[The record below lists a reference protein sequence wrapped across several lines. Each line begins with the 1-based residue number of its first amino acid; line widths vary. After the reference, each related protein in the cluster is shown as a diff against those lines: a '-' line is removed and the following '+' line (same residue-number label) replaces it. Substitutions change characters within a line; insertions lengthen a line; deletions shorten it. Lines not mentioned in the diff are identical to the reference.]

1 MILSF
6 HTLGLRRELVQS
18 LSGHG
23 IVLTG
28 IFLFTLLSSH
38 ITFKQEKFVSV
49 NLRSL
54 GPALGSGTGSGPA
67 VQPKKPELPAVKKAA
82 PPVTQAPVKK
92 QAAPQPQIK
101 KATPPATA
109 QPKVQKLAPKAVV
122 QPKQVKP
129 SPPSLTDKLKN
140 RLAEVKTLQSSGKF
154 VDPKNYVPPASKKIT
169 NQKFVEAGEWMKTR
183 KSAKGSQTQVAMGS
197 SGGGGGTGKIFPYS
211 WYIDLIQSKITMNWK
226 EPPKPL
232 VTEDNPSAIVSF
244 VIHRDGRIENVSL
257 STKSSM
263 QALND
268 SVISAVQISSPLPPL
283 PDEYPD
289 DKLAVK
295 IKFELTQ

>member
-6 HTLGLRRELVQS
+6 HSLGLRKELVQS

-38 ITFKQEKFVSV
+38 VTFKQEKYVSV
-49 NLRSL
+49 NLRN
-54 GPALGSGTGSGPA
+54 LGSSFGPGTGSGPA
-67 VQPKKPELPAVKKAA
+67 VQPKKTELPPVKKAA

-92 QAAPQPQIK
+92 QAPVQPQVK
-101 KATPPATA
+101 KAPPPTS
-109 QPKVQKLAPKAVV
+109 QPKVQKLAPKAVE
-122 QPKQVKP
+122 QPKTAKP

-140 RLAEVKTLQSSGKF
+140 RLAEVKTLKSSGKF
-154 VDPKNYVPPASKKIT
+154 VEAKNFSPAAPSKVT
-169 NQKFVEAGEWMKTR
+169 NKKFVEAGEWMKTH
-183 KSAKGSQTQVAMGS
+183 KSAKGSQTQVSMGS
-197 SGGGGGTGKIFPYS
+197 SGGGGGMGKIFPYS

-226 EPPKPL
+226 EPAKPM
-232 VTEDNPSAIVSF
+232 VTEDNPSAVVSF
-244 VIHRDGRIENVSL
+244 VITRDGHIESISL
-257 STKSSM
+257 SSRSSM

-268 SVISAVQISSPLPPL
+268 SVMSAVQVSNPLPPL